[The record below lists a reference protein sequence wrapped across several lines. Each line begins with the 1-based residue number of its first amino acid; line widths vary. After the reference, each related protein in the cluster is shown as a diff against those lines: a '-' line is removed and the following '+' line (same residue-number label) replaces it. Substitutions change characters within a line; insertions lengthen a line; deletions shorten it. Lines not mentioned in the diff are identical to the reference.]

1 MARKNQ
7 AAAEFPSEKD
17 DKFMEQKAQAAK
29 KKKQRPLKGQ
39 KEKTASK
46 SQLDDQQS
54 SASTQDQ
61 VKKKVEQLTNEDL
74 QEIINADTKKQ
85 VTDLQKKVDEL
96 EDQNLRAQAE
106 IQNMH
111 QRHEKERATQAKYA
125 AQKLGTAIL
134 PVVDN
139 LERALAVKTDDEAG
153 NQLHKGVEMVLEHL
167 QQALREN
174 EIKPVGKVGDT
185 FDPTLHQA
193 VQTMPAD
200 KDHQADT
207 ITQVLQKGYCLKDRT
222 IRPAMVIVAK

>member
-1 MARKNQ
+1 MTRKSQ

-17 DKFMEQKAQAAK
+17 DQFAEQKAQAAK
-29 KKKQRPLKGQ
+29 KKKQGPLKGQ
-39 KEKTASK
+39 DNPAAKTQS
-46 SQLDDQQS
+46 DDQQAS
-54 SASTQDQ
+54 NSTQDQ

-85 VTDLQKKVDEL
+85 ITDLQKKVDEL

-139 LERALAVKTDDEAG
+139 LERALDVKTDDEAG
-153 NQLHKGVEMVLEHL
+153 TQLHKGVEMVLEHL
-167 QQALREN
+167 QQALQEN
-174 EIKPVGKVGDT
+174 EIKSVGKVGET
-185 FDPTLHQA
+185 FDPTVHQA